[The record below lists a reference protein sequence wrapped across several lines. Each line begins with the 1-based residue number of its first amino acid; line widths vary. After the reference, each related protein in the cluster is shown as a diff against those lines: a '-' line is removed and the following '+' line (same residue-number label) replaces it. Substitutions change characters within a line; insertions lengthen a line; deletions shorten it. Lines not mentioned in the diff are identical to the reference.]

1 LVQDELVARGFDVTT
16 ADEFAALAPGDRDR
30 LLAEVEVVFGPGKD
44 VNVILEVA
52 PRLKIISLASSGY
65 ESVDIVAA
73 TAREIVIT
81 NAPTQM
87 ATESVA
93 DLAFALLLTVARDI
107 TTANQRLQRGEW
119 FRPLGTAVWGK
130 TLGIIGF
137 GRIGAAVGR
146 RARGFEM
153 DVLVAAHHATNPLAH
168 AINAEGVTIEELYAR
183 SDFVSLHSRYCL
195 QTHHIVGRSQ
205 LQLMKPTAYL
215 INTARAGLVDGAAL
229 LEALDKGW
237 IAGAGLDVFDN
248 EAQGDNP
255 LFNRPGVVATPHIG
269 NRTREG
275 VLDAVR
281 CSIDNA
287 VAVLQGETPRFAV
300 NPSVYR

>member
-1 LVQDELVARGFDVTT
+1 
-16 ADEFAALAPGDRDR
+16 
-30 LLAEVEVVFGPGKD
+30 
-44 VNVILEVA
+44 
-52 PRLKIISLASSGY
+52 
-65 ESVDIVAA
+65 
-73 TAREIVIT
+73 
-81 NAPTQM
+81 
-87 ATESVA
+87 
-93 DLAFALLLTVARDI
+93 
-107 TTANQRLQRGEW
+107 
-119 FRPLGTAVWGK
+119 
-130 TLGIIGF
+130 
-137 GRIGAAVGR
+137 
-146 RARGFEM
+146 M

-215 INTARAGLVDGAAL
+215 INTARAGLVDGTAL

-287 VAVLQGETPRFAV
+287 VAVLLGEIRRFAV